1 MNGCSTMPEL
11 NTAPQWLCES
21 AALRECDGSV
31 TFEVLEHGELAPAF
45 AVRFDQVAQAYLNRC
60 AHIPSEMDWQ
70 PGEFWDQDKRF
81 IICSV
86 HGALYEPSDGRC
98 LSGPCAG
105 AHLTAIPLQERD
117 GQVYWYP
124 NEQFQPV
131 F

>member
-1 MNGCSTMPEL
+1 MPEL
-11 NTAPQWLCES
+11 NLEPQWLCES
-21 AALRECDGSV
+21 SALRECDGSV
-31 TFEVLEHGELAPAF
+31 TFEVMEGDRAAPAF
-45 AVRFDQVAQAYLNRC
+45 AVRFDNQAQAFLNRC

-86 HGALYEPSDGRC
+86 HGALYEPSDGQC
-98 LSGPCAG
+98 VSGPCVG
-105 AHLTAIPLQERD
+105 ERLIPIRVQERD

-124 NEQFQPV
+124 NDQCQPV